1 VAEHVLGQPL
11 EVLDEGA
18 QLGVGHAAALLAA
31 QRMLLLDPPA
41 LDDVEARRRENTST
55 STCANS
61 GA

>member
-1 VAEHVLGQPL
+1 MP
-11 EVLDEGA
+11 DEA
-18 QLGVGHAAALLAA
+18 THLRLGHAAARFAV